1 MLPSPVLSP
10 GSKAAGLEPQEL
22 TEQVWKRASQLL

>member
-10 GSKAAGLEPQEL
+10 GLKAAGLESQEL
-22 TEQVWKRASQLL
+22 TQQVLKRASWLL